1 LPILRGVPP
10 RALIVDLDNTLVP
23 EFASYEQAFD
33 DGCAAIARELGL
45 DVSALRRSV
54 FDASHALWR
63 SSPWAAECL
72 RLGIG
77 SPTSLLT
84 DLTAGRSE
92 HAELRAWMPEYRRA
106 AWDRGLA
113 AQGVE
118 STSHGAL
125 GRRLD
130 AAFRARQRVFCP
142 PYPDAMPALDRVAVE
157 YRLAIATN
165 GPGDVQRAKIR
176 ASGIERY
183 FPIVVISEEIGSGK
197 PEAETFR
204 IALERLDVRPDEA
217 FVVGDSR
224 ERDIAGARNA
234 GIASI
239 LVDRGAPQSDGSPLA
254 DATIASL
261 ADLGPA
267 LAMISSARRARP
279 RRG

>member
-1 LPILRGVPP
+1 VI

-23 EFASYEQAFD
+23 EFASYERAFD
-33 DGCAAIARELGL
+33 DGCAAIARDLGI

-54 FDASHALWR
+54 FEVSHELWR

-84 DLTAGRSE
+84 DVTAGRPE

-113 AQGVE
+113 AHGVE
-118 STSHGAL
+118 SAARDAL

-142 PYPDAMPALDRVAVE
+142 PYPDAMPALEHAAGE
-157 YRLAIATN
+157 YRLAITTN
-165 GPGDVQRAKIR
+165 GPGDVQRAKLR
-176 ASGIERY
+176 ASDLERY

-197 PEAETFR
+197 PEAEMFR
-204 IALERLDVRPDEA
+204 IALERLDVRADEA
-217 FVVGDSR
+217 IVVGDSR

-239 LVDRGAPQSDGSPLA
+239 LVDRGAPQSEGSPSA

-261 ADLGPA
+261 VDLGPA
-267 LAMISSARRARP
+267 LATISSARRGPP

>member
-1 LPILRGVPP
+1 MI

-33 DGCAAIARELGL
+33 DGCAAIARERGL
-45 DVSALRRSV
+45 EVSALRRSV
-54 FDASHALWR
+54 FEASHALWR

-84 DLTAGRSE
+84 DLTAGRPE
-92 HAELRAWMPEYRRA
+92 HAELRAWLPEYRRA

-113 AQGVE
+113 AHGVE
-118 STSHGAL
+118 TAARDAL

-130 AAFRARQRVFCP
+130 AAFRARQRMHSP
-142 PYPDAMPALDRVAVE
+142 PYPDAPPVIERAAVDH
-157 YRLAIATN
+157 RLAITTN
-165 GPGDVQRAKIR
+165 GPGDVQRAKLR
-176 ASGIERY
+176 ASGLERY
-183 FPIVVISEEIGSGK
+183 FPVIVISEEIGSGK
-197 PEAETFR
+197 PEAAMFR
-204 IALERLDVRPDEA
+204 IALERLDLRADEA
-217 FVVGDSR
+217 IVVGDSR

-239 LVDRGAPQSDGSPLA
+239 LVDRGVPQSEGSPSA

-261 ADLGPA
+261 ADLRPA
-267 LAMISSARRARP
+267 LATISSARRGPP